1 MKKRILTGDRPTGKL
16 HLGHYVGSLV
26 NRVRLQG
33 EYDMYIMIA
42 DVQALTDNFETPEK
56 VRINVKELL
65 LDYLSVGIDP
75 ERVTIFVQSLIPEIA
90 ELTVFFSNLVT
101 VAQLQRNPTVKQ
113 EIADKGH
120 IFKNGNVTFGFL
132 GYPVSQSADIL
143 FCKAELVPVGED
155 QLPMI
160 EQAREI
166 AKRFNRLYGEVFP
179 EPEAMLGDVSRLM
192 GLDGRKMSKSF
203 NNAIYLSDSAEEVTK
218 KIMAAKTDD
227 KEGITFDMKTRPEIS
242 NLIRYY
248 QIATGKEVEEIEKE
262 FAGETSFK
270 VFKEA
275 LADAL
280 NKFLDPI
287 RQKRE
292 TFAKNEGLL
301 DKILRSGSARAKEVA
316 EDTMAEVRKA
326 MKIDY

>member
-1 MKKRILTGDRPTGKL
+1 MKKRILTGDRPTGRL

-26 NRVRLQG
+26 NRVRLQD

-56 VRINVKELL
+56 VRSNVKELL

-179 EPEAMLGDVSRLM
+179 EPEAMLGDVARLM

-203 NNAIYLSDSAEEVTK
+203 NNAIYLSDSTEEVEK

-227 KEGITFDMKTRPEIS
+227 KEGITFDMKARPEIS

-275 LADAL
+275 LAKAL
-280 NKFLDPI
+280 NEFLDPI
-287 RQKRE
+287 RQKRD

-301 DKILRSGSARAKEVA
+301 DKVLRNGSARAKEAA
-316 EDTMAEVRKA
+316 EDTMAEVRRA